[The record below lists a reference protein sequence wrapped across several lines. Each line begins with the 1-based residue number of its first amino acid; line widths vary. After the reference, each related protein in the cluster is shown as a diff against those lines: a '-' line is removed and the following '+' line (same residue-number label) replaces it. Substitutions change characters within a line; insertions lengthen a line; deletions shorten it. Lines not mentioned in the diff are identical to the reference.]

1 MLGSM
6 QHERGS
12 PSDTQRLGEQQIW
25 RRRISSPLALQTPP
39 SPLSIPSP
47 MDFTASVFVR
57 ILRHEPPRNE
67 TVSLLSLAKW
77 ASPIGGLPA
86 NPSAHLTRQNSSAET
101 RDACGRVAISSSA
114 DSPSAT
120 GHGYTRTRECDHL
133 KLDRSLVKRSLHLYL
148 AEPPSFT
155 PVEHQSNV
163 CLS

>member
-25 RRRISSPLALQTPP
+25 RRRISSPLVLQTPP
-39 SPLSIPSP
+39 ILLSIPSP
-47 MDFTASVFVR
+47 MDFAASVFVR
-57 ILRHEPPRNE
+57 ILRHEPPE
-67 TVSLLSLAKW
+67 TRQSLFCLWLNG
-77 ASPIGGLPA
+77 PL
-86 NPSAHLTRQNSSAET
+86 PSAASQPTLCSSDAAKSSAET

-133 KLDRSLVKRSLHLYL
+133 KLDRSFVKRSLHLYL

>member
-1 MLGSM
+1 MSVAAP
-6 QHERGS
+6 RI
-12 PSDTQRLGEQQIW
+12 PSDSASSRFGGEESPVLWSSRRLLSFSAFPHQWI
-25 RRRISSPLALQTPP
+25 LQ
-39 SPLSIPSP
+39 
-47 MDFTASVFVR
+47 
-57 ILRHEPPRNE
+57 
-67 TVSLLSLAKW
+67 LLSLFAFC
-77 ASPIGGLPA
+77 ATSPPGTRQSLFCLWLNGPL
-86 NPSAHLTRQNSSAET
+86 PSAASQPTLCSSDAAKSSAET

>member
-57 ILRHEPPRNE
+57 ILRHDPPRNE

-86 NPSAHLTRQNSSAET
+86 NPLLILRGKEQRGT
-101 RDACGRVAISSSA
+101 RDARGRVAISSSA